1 MTAKERLHG
10 LVDELSDQ
18 EAEVALL
25 LIERQRAGDD
35 ESPNS

>member
-18 EAEVALL
+18 EAEIALM
-25 LIERQRAGDD
+25 LIERQRAADD
-35 ESPNS
+35 ESPDR